1 MVTDAVRQSREIRS
15 AYSYLAANDLRAHFG
30 LGAHAGADSV
40 IVDWPGGARDVA
52 TGVEGGQLITI
63 REGAGIVSRTPFLR
77 R

>member
-1 MVTDAVRQSREIRS
+1 MRQMREIRG

-52 TGVEGGQLITI
+52 TGVGGGQWITV
-63 REGAGIVSRTPFLR
+63 REGEGIVSRRPFPVR
-77 R
+77 